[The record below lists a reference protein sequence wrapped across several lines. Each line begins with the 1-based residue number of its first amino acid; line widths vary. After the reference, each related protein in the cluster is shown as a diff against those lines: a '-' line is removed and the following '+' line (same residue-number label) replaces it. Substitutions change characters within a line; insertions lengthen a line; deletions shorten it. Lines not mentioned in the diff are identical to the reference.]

1 MDTEYMI
8 NFSPFR
14 IVADMGAF
22 SSSRSYYGHMA
33 NSFCAGIG
41 MKVKQQ
47 NAKFAFS
54 RKFCVDAVT
63 LRRSPVE
70 MAGTIGFIPVCA
82 SKDIREGEEVI
93 VKYSSG
99 TTGYI
104 KKNILN
110 HKRSASSAE
119 RSDSV
124 NERNERAKRRSLHN
138 FN

>member
-14 IVADMGAF
+14 VVADMGAF
-22 SSSRSYYGHMA
+22 TSSRSYYGHMA
-33 NSFCAGIG
+33 NSFFAGIG
-41 MKVKQQ
+41 MKVKQ
-47 NAKFAFS
+47 NAKFS
-54 RKFCVDAVT
+54 YNKNFCVVT
-63 LRRSPVE
+63 LRKSPVE

-82 SKDIREGEEVI
+82 TKDIREGEEVI

-104 KKNILN
+104 SKNILKV
-110 HKRSASSAE
+110 KRSATTAE
-119 RSDSV
+119 GFVSV
-124 NERNERAKRRSLHN
+124 NERNQRANRRSLRN

>member
-14 IVADMGAF
+14 VVADMGAF
-22 SSSRSYYGHMA
+22 TSSRSYYGHMA
-33 NSFCAGIG
+33 NSFFAGIG
-41 MKVKQQ
+41 MKVKQ
-47 NAKFAFS
+47 NAKFAYNK
-54 RKFCVDAVT
+54 KFCVDAVT
-63 LRRSPVE
+63 LRKSPVE

-82 SKDIREGEEVI
+82 TKDIREGEEVI

-104 KKNILN
+104 SKNILKVN
-110 HKRSASSAE
+110 RSATTAE
-119 RSDSV
+119 GSVSV
-124 NERNERAKRRSLHN
+124 NERNQRANRRSLRN

>member
-14 IVADMGAF
+14 VVADMGAF
-22 SSSRSYYGHMA
+22 TSSRSYYGHMA
-33 NSFCAGIG
+33 NSFFAGIG
-41 MKVKQQ
+41 MKVKQ
-47 NAKFAFS
+47 NAKFAYNNF
-54 RKFCVDAVT
+54 FCVDAVT
-63 LRRSPVE
+63 LRKSPVE

-82 SKDIREGEEVI
+82 TKDIREGEEVI

-104 KKNILN
+104 NKNILKV
-110 HKRSASSAE
+110 KRSATTAE
-119 RSDSV
+119 GSVSV
-124 NERNERAKRRSLHN
+124 NERNQRANRRSLRN

>member
-14 IVADMGAF
+14 VVADMGAF
-22 SSSRSYYGHMA
+22 TSSRSYYGHMA
-33 NSFCAGIG
+33 NSFFAGIG
-41 MKVKQQ
+41 MKVKQ
-47 NAKFAFS
+47 NAKFAYNK
-54 RKFCVDAVT
+54 KFCVDAVT
-63 LRRSPVE
+63 LRKSPVE

-82 SKDIREGEEVI
+82 TKDIREGEEVI

-104 KKNILN
+104 SKNILKV
-110 HKRSASSAE
+110 KRSATTAE
-119 RSDSV
+119 GFVSV
-124 NERNERAKRRSLHN
+124 NERNQRANRRSLRN